1 MRGFLPTGSRVA
13 DGATLAVSFAD
24 ILAAQQLLADLA
36 RATPVLSSEA
46 ADARAGAQLYFKCES
61 LQRTGSFKFRG
72 AYNAISR
79 ALARS
84 SPAGVAAF
92 SSGNHAQAVA
102 YAARLLG
109 CSATIVMPHD
119 APAGKRAA
127 TEGYGAE
134 VIGYDRYRE
143 DRELITATL
152 ARDRRLAL
160 IPPFDHPDVIAG
172 QGTVALELLQQL
184 PDLDVLVTPLGGG
197 GLLSGCALAAKA
209 LNPDCRVYGVEP
221 EAGNDVQQSLR
232 AGRIIRIET
241 PKTIADGAQ
250 TLSVGNYT
258 FPILQHLVSDVLTV
272 SDAQLIDTMRFF
284 LESMK
289 LVVEPTGCLAAAAVL
304 NGLVPAPGRKI
315 GIVLSGGNVDCAR
328 LQSLLD
334 RTS

>member
-1 MRGFLPTGSRVA
+1 VNSLLPAGSGVA
-13 DGATLAVSFAD
+13 SSAGLAVSIAD
-24 ILAAQQLLADLA
+24 LRAAQQLLSGVAQP
-36 RATPVLSSEA
+36 TPILRSEA

-79 ALARS
+79 AIKRS
-84 SPAGVAAF
+84 SPPGVAAF

-119 APAGKRAA
+119 APASKRAA
-127 TEGYGAE
+127 TERYGAE

-143 DRELITATL
+143 DRELIAREL
-152 ARDRRLAL
+152 ARTRGLAL

-172 QGTVALELLQQL
+172 QGTVGLELFQEI

-197 GLLSGCALAAKA
+197 GLLSGCGLAAKA
-209 LNPDCRVYGVEP
+209 MNTRCRVFGVEP

-232 AGRIIRIET
+232 AGAIIRIET

-250 TLSVGNYT
+250 TLCPGNYT
-258 FPILQHLVSDVLTV
+258 FPILQSLVSDVLTV
-272 SDAQLIDTMRFF
+272 SDAQLIETMRFF

-304 NGLVPAPGRKI
+304 NGLVPARGQKI
-315 GIVLSGGNVDCAR
+315 GIVLSGGNVDSER
-328 LQSLLD
+328 LQSLLNHAD
-334 RTS
+334 